1 MSKYT
6 DSERGF
12 SLLELSIA
20 SGILSVGTLA
30 VFTLFLHW
38 RSAPDAQEAR
48 YFALQQAMLERP
60 QPIYSRHFETLKCEQ
75 EKD

>member
-1 MSKYT
+1 MRASADRTK
-6 DSERGF
+6 GF

-20 SGILSVGTLA
+20 SAILSVGTLA

-38 RSAPDAQEAR
+38 RAAPELQDAR
-48 YFALQQAMLERP
+48 YLALQQTMLERP
-60 QPIYSRHFETLKCEQ
+60 QPIYSRLFETLQCEQ